1 LISCFLVYPWVLSII
16 LSGEDEFIKNS
27 GVMSIVRLRW
37 RGSILIRGRH
47 VSDKDPLG
55 AGLPLRQQAGFENRH
70 AGPDGGWWTVDGQ
83 VDVVN
88 D

>member
-1 LISCFLVYPWVLSII
+1 MNSS
-16 LSGEDEFIKNS
+16 NS
-27 GVMSIVRLRW
+27 GVKSIVRLRW

-55 AGLPLRQQAGFENRH
+55 AGRPLRQQAGFENRH

-83 VDVVN
+83 VDGRERL
-88 D
+88 DRGRWAHGE

>member
-1 LISCFLVYPWVLSII
+1 MLSII
-16 LSGEDEFIKNS
+16 LSGEDEFIKQRRDEHRT
-27 GVMSIVRLRW
+27 VAI

-55 AGLPLRQQAGFENRH
+55 EGRPLRQQAGFENRH

-83 VDVVN
+83 VDGRERL
-88 D
+88 DRGRWAHGE

>member
-1 LISCFLVYPWVLSII
+1 MNSS
-16 LSGEDEFIKNS
+16 NS
-27 GVMSIVRLRW
+27 GVKSIVRLRW

-55 AGLPLRQQAGFENRH
+55 EGRPLRQQAGFENRH

-83 VDVVN
+83 VDGR
-88 D
+88 DAGRHEYRETEQADHRC